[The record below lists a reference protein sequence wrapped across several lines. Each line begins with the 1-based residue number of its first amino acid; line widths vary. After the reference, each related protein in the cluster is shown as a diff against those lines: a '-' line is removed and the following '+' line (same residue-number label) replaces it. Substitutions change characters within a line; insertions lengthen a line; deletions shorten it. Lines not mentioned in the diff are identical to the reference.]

1 MSKPESRFKR
11 AGQFSL
17 SFLAYGYPLVLV
29 SIWILFRLEGDR
41 WWFATL
47 LMYGPRWIYLAPLAL
62 LVPIA
67 TLVQRRLLLPLGL
80 SGAIALFLLMGLC
93 IPYRTWGRS
102 WAGEM
107 RPSLRVLSYNIER
120 YRVPGHAFSTLLDQ
134 EQPDLLAVQECAG
147 VGRWTDWWNRHHE
160 WYAVH
165 RGELM
170 VASRFPIKDVEVSHS
185 RWPAERKP
193 VLNAIYCVIEAPSG
207 DVGFCNLHLD
217 TPRRA
222 LTLVLDREKGLDL
235 EDANYA
241 DYRLDC
247 RRRESED
254 LLRWLNQFPEPKI
267 IAGDF
272 NLAGESRIYQ
282 SHWAKYRDAFSWAG
296 WGFGF
301 TKQTVIRQR
310 EYGLRI
316 DRILTDAH
324 WTPSRSW
331 VGPDLG
337 SDHSPLFADIFK
349 E

>member
-1 MSKPESRFKR
+1 MALR
-11 AGQFSL
+11 AMV
-17 SFLAYGYPLVLV
+17 YGYLFVLASV
-29 SIWILFRLEGDR
+29 WILFRFEGDR

-62 LVPIA
+62 LAPFV
-67 TLVQRRLLLPLGL
+67 LLFQRRLLLPLGL
-80 SGAIALFLLMGLC
+80 SGAIAILSLMGLSVPC
-93 IPYRTWGRS
+93 RTWGD
-102 WAGEM
+102 GM
-107 RPSLRVLSYNIER
+107 RPVLRVLSYNIER
-120 YRVPGHAFSTLLDQ
+120 YHVPGDAFSALLDQ
-134 EQPDLLAVQECAG
+134 EQPDILAVQECAG
-147 VGRWTDWWNRHHE
+147 VGKWTDWWSRHDE
-160 WYAVH
+160 WYTVR

-170 VASRFPIKDVEVSHS
+170 VASRFPIKDVEVSLS
-185 RWPAERKP
+185 KWPPERKP
-193 VLNAIYCVIEAPSG
+193 VLNAIYCVVATPLG

-222 LTLVLDREKGLDL
+222 LKSVLDREKGLDL
-235 EDANYA
+235 EHASYA

-254 LLRWLNQFPEPKI
+254 LLTWLNQFPEPKV

-272 NLAGESRIYQ
+272 NLTAESRIYR
-282 SHWAKYRDAFSWAG
+282 SHWSRYRDAFRWAG

-301 TKQTVIRQR
+301 TKQTVIRQQ

-316 DRILTDAH
+316 DRILTDEH
-324 WTPSRSW
+324 WDPRRSW

-337 SDHSPLFADIFK
+337 SDHSPLFADIAK